1 MVSRDRGDDACFA
14 ATPLGRLSAVD
25 ATAFNQHGIAELM
38 RAVAVLREGSGDS
51 VQRHVVGDGPEEF
64 EVAFARFVHA
74 SKDRVHDAQPG
85 FTRDASTRNA
95 VSGAQPAVGV
105 RGGLE
110 RPDDGCPDRDDAPAF
125 CLRLLDSCTVRL
137 GMR

>member
-1 MVSRDRGDDACFA
+1 
-14 ATPLGRLSAVD
+14 
-25 ATAFNQHGIAELM
+25 M
-38 RAVAVLREGSGDS
+38 RAVAVLREGSGNS

-64 EVAFARFVHA
+64 EVAFAQFVHA

-110 RPDDGCPDRDDAPAF
+110 RPDDGCPDRDDAPASAF
-125 CLRLLDSCTVRL
+125 VCSTAATVRL